1 MSDKKFTKDHEWVAI
16 DGKTGTVGISVYA
29 QEQLGDVVFV
39 ELPAV
44 GKVLS
49 KGDQAA
55 VVESV
60 KAASEVYAPIS
71 GKVTAIN
78 QAIIDDPAKINQDP
92 EGASWFFKIEVSNTS
107 EVSELMDKK
116 SYDSYTAGGA
126 H

>member
-44 GKVLS
+44 GKILT

-92 EGASWFFKIEVSNTS
+92 EGASWFFKIEVSNSS

>member
-1 MSDKKFTKDHEWVAI
+1 MSDKKFTKDHEWVAV

-44 GKVLS
+44 GKVLT

-78 QAIIDDPAKINQDP
+78 QAIIDDPAKVNQDP
-92 EGASWFFKIEVSNTS
+92 EGASWFFKIEVNNDS

>member
-44 GKVLS
+44 GKVLT

-78 QAIIDDPAKINQDP
+78 QAIIDDPAKVNQDP
-92 EGASWFFKIEVSNTS
+92 EGASWFFKIEVNSSS

>member
-1 MSDKKFTKDHEWVAI
+1 MSDKKFTKDHEWVAV
-16 DGKTGTVGISVYA
+16 DGKTGTVGISIYA

-44 GKVLS
+44 GKVLT

-78 QAIIDDPAKINQDP
+78 QAIIDDPAKVNQDP

>member
-1 MSDKKFTKDHEWVAI
+1 MSDKKFTKDHEWVAV

-44 GKVLS
+44 GKVLT

-78 QAIIDDPAKINQDP
+78 QAIIDDPAKVNQDP